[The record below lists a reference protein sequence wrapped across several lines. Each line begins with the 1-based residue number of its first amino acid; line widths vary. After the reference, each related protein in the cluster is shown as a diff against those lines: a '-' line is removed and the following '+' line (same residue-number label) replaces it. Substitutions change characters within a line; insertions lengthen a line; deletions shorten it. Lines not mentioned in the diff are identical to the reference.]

1 MYCIRNIQHVTKMA
15 HYKTHCPENSDSSL
29 TVYIINHVI
38 CLVMS
43 ASQYKTQTDQ
53 VLYCLFCCNDRPAVH
68 YNSNY
73 GYLPSKKKDIMEK

>member
-1 MYCIRNIQHVTKMA
+1 MYCIKNIRHITK
-15 HYKTHCPENSDSSL
+15 HTVLKTL

-53 VLYCLFCCNDRPAVH
+53 VLYCLFCGNDCPAVH
-68 YNSNY
+68 YTSNY
-73 GYLPSKKKDIMEK
+73 GFLIRGKNDILGKIKKIFEIFI